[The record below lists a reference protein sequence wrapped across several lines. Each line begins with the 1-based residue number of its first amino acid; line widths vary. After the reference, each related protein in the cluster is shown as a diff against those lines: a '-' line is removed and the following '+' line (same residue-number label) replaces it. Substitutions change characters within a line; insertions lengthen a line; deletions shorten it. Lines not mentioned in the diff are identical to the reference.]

1 MPTYNL
7 PPLKR
12 RKHDSREIDKPNDE
26 WARRIDLPVN
36 KAIADSVSLDDEV
49 EVKLRGKVILVRAQ
63 EAQEYSEYGTVIML
77 DSVTVEPADAEEAE
91 KAFAEGFRKGFGRK

>member
-12 RKHDSREIDKPNDE
+12 REHEPPEMVETIDE
-26 WARRIDLPVN
+26 WARRINLPVN
-36 KAIADSVSLDDEV
+36 KAIADSISVDDEV

-63 EAQEYSEYGTVIML
+63 EAQEYSEHGAEIMIDL
-77 DSVTVEPADAEEAE
+77 VTVEPADAEEAE
-91 KAFAEGFRKGFGRK
+91 KAFAEGFRKGSGQK